1 VRRWGYGESTAE
13 NRIKPIAPE
22 DPKVA
27 ARAVRQKRMIVILA
41 AFLIA
46 GGLTVL
52 FALERMPLP
61 MRILV
66 GLTDVFGGLTLLVL
80 VRQKFS
86 RS

>member
-1 VRRWGYGESTAE
+1 MDT
-13 NRIKPIAPE
+13 IE

-27 ARAVRQKRMIVILA
+27 VRAVRQKRMIVILA
-41 AFLIA
+41 ALLIA